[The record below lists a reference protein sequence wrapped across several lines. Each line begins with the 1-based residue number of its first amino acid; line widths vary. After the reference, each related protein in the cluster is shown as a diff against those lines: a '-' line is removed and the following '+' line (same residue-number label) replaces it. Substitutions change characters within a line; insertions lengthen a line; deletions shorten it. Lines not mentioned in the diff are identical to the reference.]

1 MRYLFALI
9 VAVLVSSAVD
19 AQVSF
24 SIGLN
29 VERQPVWGPTGY
41 DHVDYYYMP
50 DIGVY
55 YSVPERMYYY
65 NEGGRWIHRSS
76 LPYRYR
82 HYDLYHSY
90 KVVVNDREP
99 YRNDRMYREK
109 YSSYKGRH
117 DQEVIRDSHESKYFV
132 NKNHPEHKNWV
143 KQQHDGGNGRGRDR
157 DDKRERK

>member
-9 VAVLVSSAVD
+9 LAAFMSNALD

-29 VERQPVWGPTGY
+29 VDRQPAWGPTGY

-55 YSVPERMYYY
+55 YSVPEHMYYY
-65 NEGGRWIHRSS
+65 NEGGHWIHRSS
-76 LPYRYR
+76 MPYRYR
-82 HYDLYHSY
+82 NYDLYHSY

-117 DQEVIRDSHESKYFV
+117 DQEVIRDSHDSKYFV
-132 NKNHPEHKNWV
+132 NKNHPQHKEWV
-143 KQQHDGGNGRGRDR
+143 KHQKQGNGKGRDR
-157 DDKRERK
+157 DDKRERR

>member
-1 MRYLFALI
+1 MRYFFALI
-9 VAVLVSSAVD
+9 VAVLMSSAVN

-55 YSVPERMYYY
+55 YSVPEHMYYY
-65 NEGGRWIHRSS
+65 TENGRWIHRSA

-117 DQEVIRDSHESKYFV
+117 DQEVIRDSHDSRYFV
-132 NKNHPEHKNWV
+132 NKDHPEHNNWV

-157 DDKRERK
+157 DERRERK